1 MRITDFFIRRK
12 VTTTLL
18 MTAILVFGVLSY
30 LGLPVSDLPTVEYPT
45 IQVAASL
52 PGANPD
58 TMASAVATPLEKE
71 FSTIAGID
79 SMSSSSRLGST
90 NITLQF
96 DLSRNIDAAA
106 QDVQAAISRAGG
118 TLPTDMPAPPSYS
131 KVNPAAQPILY
142 MSCKSKTMTPA
153 QLDEYA
159 ENLIARRLSMVSGVA
174 RIQVYGS
181 KKYAVRI
188 QADPDKLASRQVDL
202 ETLRTS
208 VSAGSVNLPA
218 GALYGQTKAYTVQ
231 SNSQLNTASQF
242 APLIVAYR
250 NGNPVRL
257 DELGRVID
265 SVTTS
270 RSSFWING
278 DQSMILAVQKQQGT
292 NTIAVVEG
300 IKELLPSLKQSIP
313 AGIDIGIEFDASQNI
328 RHSISDVKFTLLLT
342 ICLVVLVIFFF
353 LRNVSATLIPSL
365 AVPLSLLGTFG
376 AMKLLGF
383 TIDTLSMMAMTLSVG
398 FVVDDA
404 IVMLENIVRHMEM
417 GKGRVQAAY
426 EGAREV
432 GFTII
437 SMTTSLVAVF
447 IPVLFLEGIIG
458 RLLREFSIT
467 IAVSILIS
475 GVISLTLTPM
485 LCSIWLRPTWHDV
498 TSAAREH
505 RKDGVALPA
514 PPNRHGRFYE
524 WSETFFDWLNNSY
537 RRTLDIVLRHRR
549 ITLAASLVLTVAT
562 VVMFVYMPKGFMPTV
577 DTGMVFGGTEAAQD
591 TSYDEMVRLQ
601 QQVVDTVK
609 GNPWIEAYGAGTGG
623 FGDQNTGFMFMHLK
637 EGKRPNADAIIAQL
651 QQKFA
656 NIPGLMVFLR
666 VPPLI
671 TLGQFE
677 GRSQYS
683 VALEDAEVSSLIQ
696 WAPVLEQKLRT
707 LPDLTDVYS
716 DLRLASPRLDVV
728 IDRDR
733 AQALGVSPDAIANTL
748 YSAYGDRRIA
758 TITAATNEYDVI
770 LEVLPEDQRDPAA
783 LSKLYIKNAANK
795 LIPVAAVTQIKQ
807 SVAPLSVNHIG
818 QLPAVNFQ
826 FNLRP
831 GVALSQATKQIDDAA
846 REIGLPDTMT
856 FTYQGTAQAFQDSL
870 RGLGILLLIAVVVI
884 YLVLGILYESFIH
897 PITILS
903 GLPAAGMGALL
914 TLLIFGQDLNLYSFV
929 GIILLIGI
937 VKKNAI
943 MMIDFA
949 LEAQRKGNLTPEQ
962 AIYEGCLKRFR
973 PIMMTTMAAL
983 LGTLPIAIGAGAGG
997 EARRPLGLAVVG
1009 GLVVSQVLTLYITP
1023 VIYIYLDRFSS
1034 KLTRSKKTKNET
1046 EVMGLFPESEPV
1058 SQR

>member
-18 MTAILVFGVLSY
+18 MTAILVFGILSY

-45 IQVAASL
+45 IQVQASL

-58 TMASAVATPLEKE
+58 TMASSVATPLEKE

-79 SMSSSSRLGST
+79 SMSSSSSLGST

-118 TLPTDMPAPPSYS
+118 NLPTNMPAPPSYS

-142 MSCKSKTMTPA
+142 MSCKSNTMTQA

-159 ENLIARRLSMVSGVA
+159 ENLIGRRLSMVSGVA
-174 RIQVYGS
+174 RIQIYGA

-202 ETLRTS
+202 ETLRTA
-208 VSAGSVNLPA
+208 VTAGSVNLPA
-218 GALYGQTKAYTVQ
+218 GSLYGHTKAFTVQ
-231 SNSQLNTASQF
+231 SNSQLNTATQF
-242 APLIVAYR
+242 GPLIVAYR

-257 DELGRVID
+257 NELGRVID

-270 RSSFWING
+270 RSIFWING
-278 DQSMILAVQKQQGT
+278 DPSMILAVQKQPGT

-300 IKELLPSLKQSIP
+300 IKAVLPSLRQSIP
-313 AGIDIGIEFDASQNI
+313 AGVELGIEFDASRNI
-328 RHSISDVKFTLLLT
+328 RESVSDVKFTLLIT
-342 ICLVVLVIFFF
+342 IVLVVLVIFFF

-417 GKGRVQAAY
+417 GKPRMQAAY

-447 IPVLFLEGIIG
+447 IPVLFLGGIIG
-458 RLLREFSIT
+458 RLLREFSVT
-467 IAVSILIS
+467 IAVSILVS
-475 GVISLTLTPM
+475 GLISLTLTPM
-485 LCSIWLRPTWHDV
+485 LCSIWLRPTAH
-498 TSAAREH
+498 A
-505 RKDGVALPA
+505 GVS
-514 PPNRHGRFYE
+514 RGRFYK
-524 WSETFFDWLNNSY
+524 WSEDFFDWLNNSY
-537 RRTLDIVLRHRR
+537 RRTLDVVLKHRA
-549 ITLAASLVLTVAT
+549 ITLAASVLLTVAT
-562 VVMFVYMPKGFMPTV
+562 VFLFIAMPKGFMPTV

-591 TSYDEMVRLQ
+591 TSYEEMVRLEK
-601 QQVVDTVK
+601 QVLGVIRQ
-609 GNPWIEAYGAGTGG
+609 NPWIDAYGAGTGG
-623 FGDQNTGFMFMHLK
+623 FGDQNTGFLFVHLK
-637 EGKRPNADAIIAQL
+637 EGKRPAADEIVAQL
-651 QQKFA
+651 QQKFSE
-656 NIPGLMVFLR
+656 IPGLSVFLR

-671 TLGQFE
+671 TLGQNE

-683 VALEDAEVSSLIQ
+683 VALEDAETANLIK
-696 WAPVLEQKLRT
+696 WAPVLEAKLRT
-707 LPDLTDVYS
+707 LPDLTDLFS
-716 DLRLASPRLDVV
+716 DLRLASPRVDVV

-733 AQALGVSPDAIANTL
+733 ALALGVSPDEIANTL

-783 LSKLYIKNAANK
+783 LSKLYLRNAANK
-795 LIPVAAVTQIKQ
+795 LIPLAAVTQVRQ

-831 GVALSQATKQIDDAA
+831 GVALSQATKQIDNAA
-846 REIGLPDTMT
+846 RAIGLPDTMT
-856 FTYQGTAQAFQDSL
+856 FSYQGTAQAFQNSL
-870 RGLGILLLIAVVVI
+870 RGLAMLLAIAVVVI

-914 TLLIFGQDLNLYSFV
+914 TLLIFGDDLNLYSFV

-949 LEAQRKGNLTPEQ
+949 IEAQRQDHLAPEQ
-962 AIYEGCLKRFR
+962 AIYQGCLKRFR

-983 LGTLPIAIGAGAGG
+983 LGTLPIAIGGGAGG

-1023 VIYIYLDRFSS
+1023 VIYLYLERFQRRVSGS
-1034 KLTRSKKTKNET
+1034 PERGDELQ
-1046 EVMGLFPESEPV
+1046 VMGLYARPQETV
-1058 SQR
+1058 QGD